1 MFDFDFDF
9 DFDKMKEK
17 LMTTEGMLI
26 VGVVVLMIVG
36 MVYYLY
42 MNKDKLLG
50 GVSDCKLNSVMMDLN
65 KREEQEEEKNNGDKG
80 NNNASLVL
88 YYSNECSACNIV
100 KPLWFE
106 TKKKLND
113 KIEMIEID
121 GEENMEELIKYN
133 IEAYPTI
140 GLFIDDKLILYEGD
154 KYDYESLNKFVSSNM

>member
-9 DFDKMKEK
+9 DFEKIKEK

-26 VGVVVLMIVG
+26 AGVVVVMVVG
-36 MVYYLY
+36 VIYYLF
-42 MNKDKLLG
+42 MNRDKMLG
-50 GVSDCKLNSVMMDLN
+50 GVSDCKLNSFMTDFN
-65 KREEQEEEKNNGDKG
+65 KQEEQ
-80 NNNASLVL
+80 NNNDNEGMSNVSLVL
-88 YYSNECSACNIV
+88 YYSNECPACDIV
-100 KPLWFE
+100 KPLWLE

-140 GLFIDDKLILYEGD
+140 GLFVGDKLILYEGD
-154 KYDYESLNKFVSSNM
+154 KYDYDSLNKFVSSNML